1 MLVIYGSKMCPAC
14 VACKAN
20 FDAYGVAYTF
30 LDINE
35 SLKVLSDFLI
45 LRDSLSV
52 FDHCRE
58 IHDIGLPALKK
69 EDGTVFLDWEGYL
82 RELGHEPFEVSAE
95 GTHCSLDR
103 KGC

>member
-1 MLVIYGSKMCPAC
+1 MLVIYGSQMCPDC

-20 FDAYGVAYTF
+20 FDAFGVAYEF

-35 SLKVLSDFLI
+35 SLQVLSDFLE
-45 LRDSLSV
+45 LRDSLPV

-69 EDGTVFLDWEGYL
+69 EDGTVFLNWEGYL
-82 RELGHEPFEVSAE
+82 REHGFEPFEATAE
-95 GTHCSLDR
+95 GARCSLDR